1 MEIKM
6 IEEIIKTDAPD
17 ADSGSGSGQNK
28 NDGNRNRRHRNG
40 DRRRSGR
47 NNSRRGAPK
56 GERKEFSENIEAIAD
71 FQKDTAATAS
81 HAQFDFGGFGMS
93 EKEDDSY
100 LDSMPPDPTL
110 DAVFADAVPAED
122 ETEPEDGVEIVG
134 IKFSGGGKI
143 YYFAPNDI
151 TFKLGE
157 HAIVETA
164 RGMEFGDVA
173 IKNRKVEQ
181 SKIVQPLRAVL
192 RRATDEDM
200 AHNEENHRKEED
212 ALKVCSQKVDAHK
225 LDMKLV
231 GAQYTFDNTKLIFY
245 FTSAGRVD
253 FRDLV
258 KDLASVF
265 RTRIELRQI
274 GIRDE
279 ARMLGGLG
287 VCGRKLCCSNFLPNF
302 AQVSIRMAKEK
313 GLSLN
318 SAKISGN
325 CGRLMCCLRFEQ
337 DSYEREIALMPPQG
351 SVVKT
356 ADGNGVVTD
365 IQPISSTVR
374 VKLDDKPEQAPKA
387 YKLKDIKVIKLAQRV
402 KSSGDASEDEEQE

>member
-1 MEIKM
+1 M
-6 IEEIIKTDAPD
+6 IEEIIKIDAPD
-17 ADSGSGSGQNK
+17 AASGSGSGQNR

-71 FQKDTAATAS
+71 FQKDTAATAN

-110 DAVFADAVPAED
+110 DAVFADAAPSED

-151 TFKLGE
+151 IFKLGE

-164 RGMEFGDVA
+164 RGMEFGDIA
-173 IKNRKVEQ
+173 IGNRLVEET
-181 SKIVQPLRAVL
+181 KIVQPLRTVL
-192 RRATDEDM
+192 RAATAEDI
-200 AHNEENHRKEED
+200 AHNADNHKKEEES
-212 ALKVCSQKVDAHK
+212 LKICMQKVDAHK

-231 GAQYTFDNTKLIFY
+231 GAQYTFDNSKLIFY
-245 FTSAGRVD
+245 FTSADRVD
-253 FRDLV
+253 FRNLV

-279 ARMLGGLG
+279 AKMLGGLG
-287 VCGRKLCCSNFLPNF
+287 VCGRKLCCSGFLPNF
-302 AQVSIRMAKEK
+302 AQVSIKMAKEQ

-337 DSYEREIALMPPQG
+337 DTYEREIALMPPQG
-351 SVVKT
+351 SVVDT
-356 ADGNGVVTD
+356 VDGKGVVTD
-365 IQPISSTVR
+365 IMPISSAVR
-374 VKLDDKPEQAPKA
+374 VKLDEKPEQAPKS
-387 YKLKDIKVIKLAQRV
+387 YKLSDIKIIKEARRTV
-402 KSSGDASEDEEQE
+402 PDDKEKGE